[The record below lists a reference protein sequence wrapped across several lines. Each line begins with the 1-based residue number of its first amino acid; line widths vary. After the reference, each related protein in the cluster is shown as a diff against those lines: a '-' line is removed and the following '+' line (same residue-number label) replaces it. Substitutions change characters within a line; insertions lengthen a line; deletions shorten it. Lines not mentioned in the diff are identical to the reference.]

1 MKKIYDAKR
10 VQSYLEMY
18 HIQNYFDFSYPFF
31 VMEYDKDEMIIHP
44 LKETKIL
51 QFVVQGEVSIYSID
65 SKGKQVFVSQTNH
78 LIVLGDVEYIRKEKP
93 IYFAQANTKVV
104 VLAVSI
110 QENRCKLDQD
120 IKFLHFLMN
129 SIVNKLEQSASN
141 DIVNQR
147 VEDKVMNY
155 MKYSCKDHVLM
166 NVSTACK
173 NIHCSRRQL
182 QRVLKQLCE
191 KEIVVKRNKGEY
203 VLK

>member
-18 HIQNYFDFSYPFF
+18 NIQNYFDFSYPFF

-44 LKETKIL
+44 LKETQTL

-93 IYFAQANTKVV
+93 IYFTQANTKVV

-141 DIVNQR
+141 DIVNQT
-147 VEDKVMNY
+147 VEDKVLNY